1 MQRWI
6 DDDQPMQIQP
16 PIKSTEHMEEDEE
29 DDNRSAVMNGHAN
42 ANFVEHQ
49 IKQETGSS

>member
-6 DDDQPMQIQP
+6 DDDQPMQTQP
-16 PIKSTEHMEEDEE
+16 PIKPEPMDEDEE
-29 DDNRSAVMNGHAN
+29 DDNRSAVTNGHTH
-42 ANFVEHQ
+42 FVEHQ

>member
-6 DDDQPMQIQP
+6 DDDQPMQIQQP
-16 PIKSTEHMEEDEE
+16 KMDEDEE
-29 DDNRSAVMNGHAN
+29 DDNRPGVTNGHAH
-42 ANFVEHQ
+42 FIEHQ